1 LYRPNFCADCGE
13 RVVRARWRAWS
24 SRRFCPA
31 CERRHGRAW
40 PRPLAALCLFTCA
53 GFAAGRLMRPAPPP
67 LVIER
72 GSLPT
77 PALLARPAGA
87 HTQTTGDPGGDA
99 ARDRPAAAQSADS
112 RAAGGGPLAEPPT
125 DPSETVSV
133 CGARTKK
140 GTPCS
145 RRVRGTGR
153 CWQHRGRP
161 AMLPAAKLVVRD

>member
-1 LYRPNFCADCGE
+1 MYRPNFCADCGE
-13 RVVRARWRAWS
+13 RVVRARWRVWS
-24 SRRFCPA
+24 SRRFCPD

-40 PRPLAALCLFTCA
+40 ARPLVALCLFTCA

-77 PALLARPAGA
+77 PALLARPADSSA
-87 HTQTTGDPGGDA
+87 PKPVDAADA
-99 ARDRPAAAQSADS
+99 ARAGTAAAQIAS
-112 RAAGGGPLAEPPT
+112 RPAEGGAFAEPLT
-125 DPSETVSV
+125 DPSEVVSV

-161 AMLPAAKLVVRD
+161 AMLPASKLVVRD